1 MWLEH
6 KVYIAEN
13 SKKKKKKI
21 KEKKEMVDQ
30 IVEGFDYKFK
40 QVIVNPYVN
49 ARKKSNLSAY
59 NLPLPPIDCS
69 VLCLDLR

>member
-13 SKKKKKKI
+13 SKKKI

-30 IVEGFDYKFK
+30 IVEFK
-40 QVIVNPYVN
+40 QVIFNPYVN

-59 NLPLPPIDCS
+59 NLPYHLLVVQFCAWT
-69 VLCLDLR
+69 